1 MDVIVLQYLEL
12 ENLLAEAG
20 EMGGLRVHVLEGS
33 KTASSNVLSW
43 REIMIGLCVQAI
55 TPDRRVL
62 SWYGEIAKLGFYAH
76 TQPND
81 GDSSPERE
89 QYQTAWRRA
98 RELQAELAERL
109 RQEGYIVYIDGLI
122 ELDITHFLRGVTGLI
137 AWPEGVAGEREGHD
151 GQ

>member
-1 MDVIVLQYLEL
+1 MTLIVLQYLAL
-12 ENLLAEAG
+12 ENLVAEAG
-20 EMGGLRVHVLEGS
+20 EVAGLRVHVLERS
-33 KTASSNVLSW
+33 KATSSNVLSW

-55 TPDRRVL
+55 TSDRRVL

-109 RQEGYIVYIDGLI
+109 RQEGYVVYTDGLI
-122 ELDITHFLRGVTGLI
+122 ELDTTHFLRGVTGLI
-137 AWPEGVAGEREGHD
+137 AWPEGVAGSEKAHD